1 MAFGKARS
9 ASDSTQTFKRYI
21 GFAPVKVLAM
31 NPDKKKL
38 EELGFTQQEEPSYT
52 SKVTIDGK
60 EYTQLNITFIVET
73 TKDAAIPG
81 IKAKMVFK
89 LRDQFMKGSQSG
101 KYKVMDEY
109 ARTAWTDEDTIRGR
123 GDIFYSNGKVRITNN
138 YRPLYKN
145 EEELT
150 MFCKKLMVLPNVERL
165 VDGNWI
171 MRPESERDDCKA
183 RFDDV
188 SNWFKGGSLDEI
200 KNCIEMQPDNFVFVL
215 FGIHKYVDNEGNE
228 RESQTIYTSMVASPK
243 GRTESISK
251 DIEEKRAAGIKV
263 DEYEYCPIKE
273 YNSTPA
279 KVEPTEDDELPFGP
293 QEASDS
299 SKDSFW
305 D

>member
-9 ASDSTQTFKRYI
+9 ADSSTQTFSRYV

-81 IKAKMVFK
+81 VKAKMVFR
-89 LRDQFMKGSQSG
+89 LRDQFMKGSQTG

-109 ARTAWTDEDTIRGR
+109 TRTAWTDEDTIRR
-123 GDIFYSNGKVRITNN
+123 KGDIVYSNGKVRITNN
-138 YRPLYKN
+138 YRPLYRG

-150 MFCKKLMVLPNVERL
+150 MFCKKLMVLPSVEKL

-188 SNWFKGGSLDEI
+188 NSWFKGGSLDEI
-200 KNCIEMQPDNFVFVL
+200 KSCIEMQPDNFVFVL
-215 FGIHKYVDNEGNE
+215 FGIRKYVDNQGIE
-228 RESQTIYTSMVASPK
+228 RETQTIYTGMVAPPK
-243 GRTESISK
+243 GNTEAIAKSV
-251 DIEEKRAAGIKV
+251 DEKRQAGVKV

-279 KVEPTEDDELPFGP
+279 NKVEPTEDDELPFGP
-293 QEASDS
+293 QEASS
-299 SKDSFW
+299 EDSFW
-305 D
+305 K

>member
-9 ASDSTQTFKRYI
+9 ASESTQTFKRYI

-38 EELGFTQQEEPSYT
+38 EELGFIQQEEPSYT

-73 TKDAAIPG
+73 TNDASIPG
-81 IKAKMVFK
+81 VKAKMVFR

-109 ARTAWTDEDTIRGR
+109 GRTAWTDEDTIRKK
-123 GDIFYSNGKVRITNN
+123 GDIIYSNGKVRITNN
-138 YRPLYKN
+138 YRPLYRG

-150 MFCKKLMVLPNVERL
+150 MFCKKIMGLPSIERL

-188 SNWFKGGSLDEI
+188 AKWFKGGSLDEI
-200 KNCIEMQPDNFVFVL
+200 KSCVEMQPDNFVFVL
-215 FGIHKYVDNEGNE
+215 FGIRKYVDNQGIE
-228 RESQTIYTSMVASPK
+228 RETQSIYTSMVAPPK
-243 GRTESISK
+243 GNTANIAK
-251 DIEEKRAAGIKV
+251 DVEEKRKAGIKV
-263 DEYEYCPIKE
+263 DEFEFCVLKE
-273 YNSTPA
+273 YTGNQPE
-279 KVEPTEDDELPFGP
+279 KVEPTQEDELPFGP
-293 QEASDS
+293 AEDNPG
-299 SKDSFW
+299 DSFW
-305 D
+305 Q